1 MMPNAGP
8 QARDEMP
15 RDVWSKWRQIQDWV
29 FAGGKD
35 WGYTVAADHQFL
47 TVDDAA
53 IRAGMLR
60 GTVYSPLAV
69 VRGGRPSLSPWPQAG
84 TYVFRYSVTSG
95 KGDWAATRSWRAGMA
110 FNTPLIPVS
119 AVNELSQKP
128 LPPERS
134 FFSIDADN
142 LVLTALKKADRDGA
156 IVVRVFEIRGDT
168 ADSPVRFLGRDCSF
182 RVANL
187 LEEDHPTAEQDM
199 LRVRPYEISTVKL
212 LIP

>member
-1 MMPNAGP
+1 MMPKAGP
-8 QARDEMP
+8 QASDEMP
-15 RDVWSKWRQIQDWV
+15 REVWSKWRQIQDWV
-29 FAGGKD
+29 FAGSKE

-69 VRGGRPSLSPWPQAG
+69 VWRGEPALSPYPQAG
-84 TYVFRYSVTSG
+84 TYVFRYSFTSG
-95 KGDWAATRSWRAGMA
+95 KGDWVAAKSWRAGMA
-110 FNTPLIPVS
+110 FNLPLIPVC

-134 FFSIDADN
+134 FFSMDADN

-156 IVVRVFEIRGDT
+156 IVLRVFEIRGDT
-168 ADSPVRFLGRDCSF
+168 AETQLRFLGQERSF
-182 RVANL
+182 RPANL
-187 LEEDHPTAEQDM
+187 LEQDPSTAEQNT
-199 LRVRPYEISTVKL
+199 LRVKPYEISTVKL
-212 LIP
+212 VF